1 MDTSDSER
9 NGPTRSRRFRDLGFW
24 IFGVLTAILVNLL
37 SNDTASALRVVAA
50 GAAIV
55 VVLFAVDLIRRTPPS
70 SSLRHYARP
79 VMLTLVAPLILMSAL
94 GVGGGYLVF
103 LAAALVAVGVSNE
116 RDIRTAV
123 VTLLGMA
130 LIAAGAA
137 GLHLLAEAV
146 TVPVGQ
152 RGGWSVRPLLAAGAG
167 PESGGQWGTG
177 IWWLVVARS
186 AVGALLA
193 VAGGAALLARGD
205 RLLSRL
211 MTTMLALRFLVIGTL
226 VLVMVIASLG
236 AVRSSQDAAE
246 ALISFGFAVAVLGYG
261 LLSLLPPDRIDRI
274 RRGWRKL
281 TQERSPDEP
290 HLPYR
295 ELVRQMLR
303 ATSDFLDRQ
312 RAVER

>member
-1 MDTSDSER
+1 M
-9 NGPTRSRRFRDLGFW
+9 
-24 IFGVLTAILVNLL
+24 LTAILVNLL
-37 SNDTASALRVVAA
+37 SNDTVSALRVVAA

-70 SSLRHYARP
+70 SALRHYARP
-79 VMLTLVAPLILMSAL
+79 VMLTLVAPLILMSTL

-116 RDIRTAV
+116 RDVRTAV
-123 VTLLGMA
+123 VTLLGMT

-137 GLHLLAEAV
+137 GLHLLAQAL

-152 RGGWSVRPLLAAGAG
+152 RGGWSIRPLLAAGAG
-167 PESGGQWGTG
+167 PESGWQWGTG

-186 AVGALLA
+186 GVGALLA

-205 RLLSRL
+205 RLLARL
-211 MTTMLALRFLVIGTL
+211 MTTMLALRLLVIGTL
-226 VLVMVIASLG
+226 ALVMVIANLT
-236 AVRSSQDAAE
+236 AVRSSEDAAA
-246 ALISFGFAVAVLGYG
+246 ALISSSLAVAVLGYG
-261 LLSLLPPDRIDRI
+261 LLTLLPPDRVDRI

-290 HLPYR
+290 HVRYR
-295 ELVRQMLR
+295 ELVRHMLR
-303 ATSDFLDRQ
+303 ATSEFLDRQ
-312 RAVER
+312 RAEER